1 LRLGD
6 LKRSSF
12 LERKPMDKET
22 RDYVDKAQDAM
33 AAKLREELKSHIQD
47 NCARHKHQMEQSQNE
62 VAQELAQHSITL
74 TKLTSLVE
82 HDRNLLGQ
90 KIDQLTEVTTR
101 LLKIVEGNGKGS
113 LAERISLQ
121 EQIAA
126 AQERQLTKIWEKL
139 DSKKAVWTKI
149 LVQGL
154 PTLLTWL
161 GFIAF
166 WIVYHMGSKGVPP
179 VTP

>member
-1 LRLGD
+1 M
-6 LKRSSF
+6 
-12 LERKPMDKET
+12 PDKET
-22 RDYVDKAQDAM
+22 RDYVDQATDAM
-33 AAKLREELKSHIQD
+33 GAKLREELKTHIQD
-47 NCARHKHQMEQSQNE
+47 NCAKHKAAMEAAQNE
-62 VAQELAQHSITL
+62 VVQQLTKHDISL
-74 TKLTSLVE
+74 TKLTGHIE
-82 HDRNLLGQ
+82 NDRNLVCQ
-90 KIDQLTEVTTR
+90 KIDQLAEVVTK

-121 EQIAA
+121 EQRNSD
-126 AQERQLTKIWEKL
+126 QEKQLAKIWEKI